1 MGPSSGP
8 GRAVSPGVHDKA
20 LRGEFMKRI
29 LAVLDR
35 TMEGMTFL
43 AGLFLIFI
51 MLAVCSDVILRTFFK
66 VPLMWVTEVTE
77 VLLLYITFLASA
89 WLLRDEGHVRVDIL
103 LSRFGPRTVA
113 FLGIVSSAIGVVV
126 SVVLVVFGATVTW
139 DYYQRGVYTV
149 SVMEFPV
156 SVILLAIPVGSLA
169 LFFQFVR
176 RGITCTA
183 GLLIEASKRDSG
195 S

>member
-1 MGPSSGP
+1 
-8 GRAVSPGVHDKA
+8 
-20 LRGEFMKRI
+20 
-29 LAVLDR
+29 
-35 TMEGMTFL
+35 
-43 AGLFLIFI
+43 
-51 MLAVCSDVILRTFFK
+51 
-66 VPLMWVTEVTE
+66 
-77 VLLLYITFLASA
+77 
-89 WLLRDEGHVRVDIL
+89 
-103 LSRFGPRTVA
+103 
-113 FLGIVSSAIGVVV
+113 VV

-139 DYYQRGVYTV
+139 DYYLRGVYTV

-183 GLLIEASKRDSG
+183 GLLIEASKGDSG